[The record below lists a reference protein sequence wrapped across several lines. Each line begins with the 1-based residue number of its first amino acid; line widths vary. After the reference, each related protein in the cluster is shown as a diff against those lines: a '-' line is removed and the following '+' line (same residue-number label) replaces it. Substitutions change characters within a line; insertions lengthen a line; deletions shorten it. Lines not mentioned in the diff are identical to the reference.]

1 MGPIVSSNL
10 PLPMILAI
18 TRAYMTWALKACT
31 ENFLKYCTILFSFQI
46 KDRRWIF
53 MNKNP
58 AFAVSFQQHDLI
70 SFEKKG
76 NHDIQC
82 IYNSICHFVYDGQ
95 CVKINQTENT
105 EHP

>member
-1 MGPIVSSNL
+1 MDIHEQ
-10 PLPMILAI
+10 
-18 TRAYMTWALKACT
+18 K
-31 ENFLKYCTILFSFQI
+31 
-46 KDRRWIF
+46 
-53 MNKNP
+53 P

>member
-1 MGPIVSSNL
+1 
-10 PLPMILAI
+10 
-18 TRAYMTWALKACT
+18 
-31 ENFLKYCTILFSFQI
+31 
-46 KDRRWIF
+46 

-82 IYNSICHFVYDGQ
+82 IYNSICHFVCDGQ

>member
-1 MGPIVSSNL
+1 
-10 PLPMILAI
+10 
-18 TRAYMTWALKACT
+18 
-31 ENFLKYCTILFSFQI
+31 
-46 KDRRWIF
+46 

-82 IYNSICHFVYDGQ
+82 IYNSICHFVYHGQ
-95 CVKINQTENT
+95 CVKTKQKTLNIHKIFKTKASPFSLSVLTDFPEA
-105 EHP
+105 PL